1 MCTQVIHYP
10 MYLYAYCVMYDIYCV
25 MYDIYCITHSIL
37 LIVSLSKF
45 AVNGNNC
52 LLSIY

>member
-1 MCTQVIHYP
+1 MLLYQFMCTQVIHCP
-10 MYLYAYCVMYDIYCV
+10 MYLYAYCVMYDIYC
-25 MYDIYCITHSIL
+25 ITHNIL